1 MITTNMCNQSE
12 TIMYVT
18 GLIKGLNNKW
28 QYSDT
33 RHEKICPA
41 RPICRS
47 VSTRT
52 KYPGRLLIVGL
63 SLLLNVFCVYPGRHE
78 MSEIL

>member
-12 TIMYVT
+12 IIMYVT

-28 QYSDT
+28 QYSNT
-33 RHEKICPA
+33 RHEKIHPP

-47 VSTRT
+47 VLSRT
-52 KYPGRLLIVGL
+52 KYPGRLLIVGV
-63 SLLLNVFCVYPGRHE
+63 SLLLNVFCVYPGRYK